1 MQEYIGDHILEEIT
15 MTNLAEACAYSP
27 WYARK
32 LFIEVLGRTPAEY
45 IRRLKLSK
53 SALKLRDEDCRVLDL
68 ALEMGYGS
76 VDGYQRA
83 FRKEFGCNPKEYA
96 QCKIPLWLFTPY
108 LIDLK
113 RERNGEEMSNIRN
126 IFIQVKPQPVMEGI
140 SLVLRELIKNVY
152 RGTGYRECQPSLWGS
167 IGDISIRG
175 EITTPERAAS
185 MATIF
190 P

>member
-1 MQEYIGDHILEEIT
+1 

-76 VDGYQRA
+76 VDGYQR
-83 FRKEFGCNPKEYA
+83 
-96 QCKIPLWLFTPY
+96 
-108 LIDLK
+108 
-113 RERNGEEMSNIRN
+113 
-126 IFIQVKPQPVMEGI
+126 
-140 SLVLRELIKNVY
+140 
-152 RGTGYRECQPSLWGS
+152 
-167 IGDISIRG
+167 
-175 EITTPERAAS
+175 
-185 MATIF
+185 
-190 P
+190 